1 MAIVAIYPASGMTTE
16 QYDETI
22 KRLDDTGVSKPLYHV
37 CFGDKEN
44 LQVVDVYESREAFD
58 KHGETLIPILKDVG
72 INLAEPEVLEVH
84 NIMS

>member
-44 LQVVDVYESREAFD
+44 LQVVDVYPHEQTS
-58 KHGETLIPILKDVG
+58 
-72 INLAEPEVLEVH
+72 
-84 NIMS
+84 S